1 MTGERLVQHTTEGTA
16 APDSTPT
23 AADGAGRT
31 DSNGD
36 STPTAETAT
45 NNAGTGNIPPD
56 SATPGGVPTADVPT
70 ADVPTADVPTA
81 DVPTTGAAT
90 AGDGGGLG
98 GKGAGADLGALARG
112 GVLSLIGAVVSAA
125 AGVGLVVLITRSFS
139 KDEAGVF
146 FAAGSLF
153 LLGAAVAK
161 LGVETGLVYFI
172 SRLRVLEQGAGV
184 RRVIAVALTPV
195 VAAAT
200 LVGAALFAA
209 APWLAE
215 VAVDGPPGH
224 FTAYLRTLACF
235 LPVAAASDSLLAATR
250 GFRTQRPSALI
261 ESIGRPLGQ
270 VVLVALVIAT
280 ASAPWLGLAWTLPYL
295 PAALLAWLWLRT
307 LLRRGDPRRE
317 RAPADDRRGLRGE
330 FWRYTWPRAFAGIAQ
345 LALQRLDIVLVA
357 ALRGPADAAI
367 YTAATR
373 FLVVGQLGARAISTT
388 VQPQL
393 GERLALGDAEGSR
406 LLYRTATAWLI
417 LLGWPLYLLC
427 ATFAAPLLTLF
438 GSGYAAGTHVI
449 LVLTG
454 AMLVAT
460 GCGTV
465 DMVLSMSG
473 RTSWN
478 LVNTLLALAVNVGVD
493 LLLIPHIGI
502 LGAAIGWAAAIVF
515 NNVVPLAQIGLT
527 LRLHPFG
534 VSVALAATL
543 AVGCFGALSL
553 VTRAALGGGLP
564 SLLTTACVG
573 SIGYGIGCWVLR
585 RQLGLTSLG
594 ALRGRAGRVGGL
606 TSNDV

>member
-1 MTGERLVQHTTEGTA
+1 MTGERLVQHTTKENA
-16 APDSTPT
+16 ATDNAATGNTPT
-23 AADGAGRT
+23 
-31 DSNGD
+31 GD
-36 STPTAETAT
+36 TAT
-45 NNAGTGNIPPD
+45 DNAPAGSTATGGTPMGGAP
-56 SATPGGVPTADVPT
+56 TGGVPAGDTAT
-70 ADVPTADVPTA
+70 
-81 DVPTTGAAT
+81 T
-90 AGDGGGLG
+90 AGGGGRG
-98 GKGAGADLGALARG
+98 DGNGAGADLGALARG
-112 GVLSLIGAVVSAA
+112 GVLSLIGAGVSAA
-125 AGVGLVVLITRSFS
+125 AGVGLVVLVTRGFS

-215 VAVDGPPGH
+215 VAVNGPPGH

-270 VVLVALVIAT
+270 LVLVALVIAG

-307 LLRRGDPRRE
+307 LLRRGDQARAPRRE
-317 RAPADDRRGLRGE
+317 RTPTNDRRGLRGE

-427 ATFAAPLLTLF
+427 ATFAAPLLALF
-438 GSGYAAGTHVI
+438 GSGYAAGDHVI

-478 LVNTLLALAVNVGVD
+478 LVNTLLALAVNIGVD

-543 AVGCFGALSL
+543 TVGCFGALSL
-553 VTRAALGGGLP
+553 VMRAALGGGLP
-564 SLLTTACVG
+564 SLVTTACVG
-573 SIGYGIGCWVLR
+573 SVGYGLGCWVLR

-594 ALRGRAGRVGGL
+594 ALRGRPGRATL
-606 TSNDV
+606 TGNDV